1 LFNINGIDRWLVV
14 SPEITL
20 AEVLR
25 NNLMMTGCKVCCNEG
40 HCGSCTVIVDGKANK
55 ACITPMEKVA
65 ERASI
70 VTIEGIGIAGHLHPL
85 QTAWMAHGG
94 AQCGICTPGFIM
106 SAKVLLDGNN
116 KPTRDEVRNWFN
128 KNRNLCRCT
137 GYKPLINAVMDAAR
151 IMRGEIKAEDI
162 LNAPIYN
169 TDDPKTL
176 VGGNCIRPSALAKV
190 TGTWDFGADVA
201 LHMPEGT
208 LRLALTQ
215 AEVSHANI
223 KSIDTSEAEKMPG
236 VVKVITWKD
245 VKGKNAITGLI
256 TFPTNKGDGWD
267 RPILCHE
274 KVFQFGDAIA
284 IVAADTEEHAKAAA
298 KKVKV
303 DLEVLPAYMSGYEA
317 LAPDAMEIH
326 PGVPNAYYEQ
336 GVAKGEETKPL
347 LEKAAHVI
355 ELTTYNSRQPH
366 LHLEPDCGEAFIE
379 EDGTL
384 TILSKSIGLH
394 LHHAMICPGIG
405 VAPEKLRIMQ
415 NPTGGTFGYKFS
427 PTMEGLLGVACLA
440 CDGRPVSLVYDQY
453 QNITYTGKRSPAE
466 IHAKWGFDKDGK
478 IIALEYD
485 WWLDHGPY
493 SEFGD
498 LVTVRQAQFMGAG
511 YDVRN
516 IRAKG
521 FTVATNH
528 GWGSAFR
535 GYGSPQAFL
544 NGEIAMDMAA
554 EKLGIDPLELRLR
567 NCYKEGTGCTT
578 PTGQVPEV
586 FVMDKLLKKIQPAWE
601 EAKKR
606 KAAYNVPG
614 KAYGIGLSL
623 GIYGSGLDGP
633 DASEAAAE
641 LLPNGDV
648 RIYDAWQ
655 DHGQGSDL
663 GSLTFAHEAL
673 RPMGIKPSQ
682 IQLDLNDTRNPNS
695 GPSGGSRSNVF
706 TGNAIVVACRMLV
719 DAMKKPDGSFRTYAE
734 MKAENLPL
742 RYDGKWVAAA
752 QSACSES
759 TAQGN
764 PFPIYM
770 YGTFVAEVE
779 VDLKSYKTKCV
790 AITSCMDV
798 GTIINRITVD
808 GQNYGGIT
816 QAMGLG
822 LTEDFDDLKVHTTL
836 AKCGIPYPNDVP
848 DHFEMSYIESP
859 RPLGLLGQAGTG
871 EVSLT
876 SLHPACLNA
885 IYSACGA
892 RVFRV
897 PAIPERIKAALD
909 KKGGAPQV
917 EPLPDPA

>member
-1 LFNINGIDRWLVV
+1 MRAMKRTLFNINGVDRWVV
-14 SPEITL
+14 VEPEKTL

-25 NNLMMTGCKVCCNEG
+25 SNLLLTGCKVCCNEG
-40 HCGSCTVIVDGKANK
+40 HCGTCTVVVDGKAVK
-55 ACITPMEKVA
+55 ACVTKMKRVK
-65 ERASI
+65 ERAVI
-70 VTIEGIGIAGHLHPL
+70 TTIEGIGSPENLHPL
-85 QTAWMAHGG
+85 QIAWMAHGG

-106 SAKVLLDGNN
+106 AAKVLLDEN
-116 KPTRDEVRNWFN
+116 KSPTREEVRTFFH

-151 IMRGEIKAEDI
+151 IMRGEIKAEHI
-162 LNAPIYN
+162 LNLQEN
-169 TDDPKTL
+169 PKTI
-176 VGGNCIRPSALAKV
+176 VGSNFVRPSALAKV
-190 TGTWDFGADVA
+190 TGTWDFGADVD
-201 LHMPEGT
+201 LRMPEGT

-223 KSIDTSEAEKMPG
+223 KGIDTSEAEKMPG
-236 VVKVITWKD
+236 VVKVVTWKD

-267 RPILCHE
+267 RPILCKE

-284 IVAADTEEHAKAAA
+284 IVCADTDEHARAAA
-298 KKVKV
+298 KMVKV

-317 LAPDAMEIH
+317 LAPDAIEIH

-336 GVAKGEETKPL
+336 GVVKGKDTKPL
-347 LEKAAHVI
+347 MEKAAYTV

-366 LHLEPDCGEAFIE
+366 LHLEPDCGQAYME

-405 VAPEKLRIMQ
+405 VEPEKLRIIQ

-427 PTMEGLLGVACLA
+427 PTMEALLGVACLA
-440 CDGRPVSLVYDQY
+440 CDGTPVSLVYDQF

-466 IHAKWGFDKDGK
+466 IKAKWGADKDGK
-478 IIALEYD
+478 LIALEYD

-498 LVTVRQAQFMGAG
+498 LVTARQAQFMGAG
-511 YDVRN
+511 YNVPN

-521 FTVATNH
+521 YTVATNH
-528 GWGSAFR
+528 AWGSAFR

-544 NGEIAMDMAA
+544 NGEIAMDMLA
-554 EKLGIDPLELRLR
+554 EKMGIDPVELRLR
-567 NCYKEGTGCTT
+567 NCYKEGQDHTT

-586 FVMDKLLKKIQPAWE
+586 FCMEPLLKMIQPKWE

-614 KAYGIGLSL
+614 KAYGIGIAL

-641 LLPNGDV
+641 LMPNGDV
-648 RIYDAWQ
+648 MIYNAWQ

-663 GSLTFAHEAL
+663 GTLTFAYEGL
-673 RPMGIKPSQ
+673 KVMGIKTSQ
-682 IQLDLNDTRNPNS
+682 IKLDMNDTRNPNS
-695 GPSGGSRSNVF
+695 GPSGGSRSNLLS
-706 TGNAIVVACRMLV
+706 GNAILVSCRMLEQ
-719 DAMKKPDGSFRTYAE
+719 AMKKPNGTYRTYDE
-734 MKAENLPL
+734 MKAENIPL
-742 RYDGKWVAAA
+742 RYDGKWVA
-752 QSACSES
+752 SDCTACSES

-764 PFPIYM
+764 PFSAYM
-770 YGTFVAEVE
+770 YGTFIVELE
-779 VDLKSYKTKCV
+779 VDLTTYKTKWV
-790 AITSCMDV
+790 KLTSAMDV
-798 GTIINRITVD
+798 GTIINRTTVD

-816 QAMGLG
+816 QCVAMG
-822 LTEDFDDLKVHTTL
+822 LTEDFDDLKVHTSL
-836 AKCGIPYPNDVP
+836 MKCGIPYPNDVP
-848 DHFEMSYIESP
+848 DDFEIMYLETP
-859 RPLGLLGQAGTG
+859 RAGGLLGQAGTG
-871 EVSLT
+871 EVTLT
-876 SLHPACLNA
+876 SVHPAALNA
-885 IYSACGA
+885 IYSAVGA

-897 PAIPERIKAALD
+897 PAIPERIKAALAGD
-909 KKGGAPQV
+909 TSVTNRYLK
-917 EPLPDPA
+917 